1 MGSTAGKDMFSNTQ
15 TSIGTSKTAVDN
27 KTGPHQHTM
36 PQHDNSARVGQD
48 NGYTLHYSEM

>member
-27 KTGPHQHTM
+27 KTGPH
-36 PQHDNSARVGQD
+36 
-48 NGYTLHYSEM
+48 